1 MSRPATVDSWGRPT
15 GRCAPFQAGREA
27 SQGRPN
33 WYGNLSVMGF
43 ALVDVDTFRMVVRDA
58 FLEALISIV
67 SEPNGSST
75 AQHAYEATCHWWDEH
90 SEGPTA
96 TELFEAMFEP
106 TDWLSVIEDHSRPRA
121 DQEAQLEL
129 LREWLL
135 LYWCRTGA
143 ISFVAGVDMVIR
155 PGSPAFVGPR
165 VAARLA

>member
-1 MSRPATVDSWGRPT
+1 
-15 GRCAPFQAGREA
+15 
-27 SQGRPN
+27 
-33 WYGNLSVMGF
+33 MGF

-165 VAARLA
+165 VAARLS

>member
-1 MSRPATVDSWGRPT
+1 
-15 GRCAPFQAGREA
+15 
-27 SQGRPN
+27 
-33 WYGNLSVMGF
+33 MGF
-43 ALVDVDTFRMVVRDA
+43 ALVDVDSFRMVVRDP

-106 TDWLSVIEDHSRPRA
+106 TDWLSVIEDHGRPRA

-129 LREWLL
+129 
-135 LYWCRTGA
+135 CATGSCS
-143 ISFVAGVDMVIR
+143 IG
-155 PGSPAFVGPR
+155 VGPVRSVSSRASTSLSAR
-165 VAARLA
+165 VVPRSLA